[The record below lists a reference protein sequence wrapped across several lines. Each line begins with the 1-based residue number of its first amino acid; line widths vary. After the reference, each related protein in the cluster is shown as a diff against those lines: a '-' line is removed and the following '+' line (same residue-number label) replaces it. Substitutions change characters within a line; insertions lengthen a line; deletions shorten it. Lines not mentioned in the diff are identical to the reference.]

1 MLTILY
7 YIFCSKLCKGTRVSD
22 CPLSSV
28 EQFVALFLTLITV
41 TTDIAFII
49 QLVSFGDVD
58 SQALLTSNNYR
69 NNVLDFVSGS
79 NLKMLSMFF
88 FNPVSRLTSLIGSKK
103 NQLFL
108 L

>member
-7 YIFCSKLCKGTRVSD
+7 YIFCSKLCKGTLVTD

-41 TTDIAFII
+41 ATDIAFII
-49 QLVSFGDVD
+49 QLVSFGNVD

-88 FNPVSRLTSLIGSKK
+88 FNPVSRLTSLIGSEK

>member
-7 YIFCSKLCKGTRVSD
+7 YIFCSKLCKGTLVTD

-28 EQFVALFLTLITV
+28 EQFVALFLTLVTV
-41 TTDIAFII
+41 LTDIAFII

-88 FNPVSRLTSLIGSKK
+88 FNPVSRLTSLIGSEK

>member
-7 YIFCSKLCKGTRVSD
+7 YIFCSKLCKGTLVTD

-69 NNVLDFVSGS
+69 NNVLDFVSRS
-79 NLKMLSMFF
+79 NLEMLSMFF
-88 FNPVSRLTSLIGSKK
+88 FNPVSRLTSLIGSEK

>member
-7 YIFCSKLCKGTRVSD
+7 YIFCSKLCKGTLVTD

-28 EQFVALFLTLITV
+28 EQFVALFLTLVTV
-41 TTDIAFII
+41 PTDIAFII

-88 FNPVSRLTSLIGSKK
+88 FNPVSRLTSLIGSEK

>member
-49 QLVSFGDVD
+49 QLVSLGDVD
-58 SQALLTSNNYR
+58 SQALL
-69 NNVLDFVSGS
+69 SGS

-88 FNPVSRLTSLIGSKK
+88 FNPVSRLTSLIGSEK

>member
-1 MLTILY
+1 MLTTLY
-7 YIFCSKLCKGTRVSD
+7 YIFCSKLCKGTLVTD

-41 TTDIAFII
+41 ATDIAFII
-49 QLVSFGDVD
+49 QLVSFGNVD

-88 FNPVSRLTSLIGSKK
+88 FNPVSRLTSLIGSEK

>member
-7 YIFCSKLCKGTRVSD
+7 YIFCSKLCKGTLVTD

-41 TTDIAFII
+41 ATDIAFII

-88 FNPVSRLTSLIGSKK
+88 FNPVSRLTSLIGSEK